1 MLNTETETKLRPW
14 ERLNSVNAIDLTQM
28 QGRFT
33 TAEALIQAKQD
44 WEVHKVRLTTLP
56 DVLEPL
62 KDEVN
67 PDQTKRLEAYGV
79 VNPQMAMTMRI
90 DFERNEQGEKTDVIT
105 NRSYLGTVGTGYGV
119 VQNDEYAA
127 FFDEALGKNAACI
140 TSAGTL
146 GRFGAR
152 VFMVATLPD
161 MLELIP
167 GEPVERH
174 ILLTTTHDGSGP
186 VEVMFVA
193 WDKKHDVMLYMPGGR
208 KRIRHTKNADKRI
221 RDAKKVLCESD
232 EYWRKAQRACE
243 YLNSQHASERR
254 LRDFLEAMFPD
265 KVEKDPETDEEIRT
279 TTHQMQARRDEIEEI
294 YGSPIYALPKT
305 DYGIFKAVTIYV
317 DHYRRRSER
326 KKGNNTHSSQWEVS
340 VFGPGAD
347 FRNKAFKWLR
357 QAR

>member
-1 MLNTETETKLRPW
+1 MHNPVQKILRPW
-14 ERLNSVNAIDLTQM
+14 ERLKSVNVIDQTQM

-33 TAEALIQAKQD
+33 TEEALIAANQD
-44 WEVHKVRLTTLP
+44 WEVHKVKLLTTRS
-56 DVLEPL
+56 VLAPL
-62 KDEVN
+62 SDEV
-67 PDQTKRLEAYGV
+67 DAVESERLGLYGID
-79 VNPQMAMTMRI
+79 NPQMAMTVRV
-90 DFERNEQGEKTDVIT
+90 DFERDDKGQKTNVIT

-127 FFDEALGKNAACI
+127 FFDDALGPNAACI

-152 VFMVATLPD
+152 VFMVATLPK
-161 MLELIP
+161 MLELVP

-174 ILLTTTHDGSGP
+174 IFLTTTHDGSGP

-193 WDKKHDVMLYMPGGR
+193 WDKTLDVMCYTPGGR

-221 RDAKKVLCESD
+221 RDAKRVLCDSD
-232 EYWRKAQRACE
+232 DYWKRAQRACE
-243 YLNSQHASERR
+243 YMNSQKASERR

-265 KVEKDPETDEEIRT
+265 RESKDPDTGEKIFT
-279 TTHQMQARRDEIEEI
+279 TTHQMQRLRDEIEEI
-294 YGSPIYALPKT
+294 YGSKEYALPQT

-317 DHYRRRSER
+317 DHYRRRSQR
-326 KKGNNTHSSQWEVS
+326 KKGNDTHASQWEVS

-347 FRNKAFKWLR
+347 FRNKAFKWLQQDR
-357 QAR
+357 